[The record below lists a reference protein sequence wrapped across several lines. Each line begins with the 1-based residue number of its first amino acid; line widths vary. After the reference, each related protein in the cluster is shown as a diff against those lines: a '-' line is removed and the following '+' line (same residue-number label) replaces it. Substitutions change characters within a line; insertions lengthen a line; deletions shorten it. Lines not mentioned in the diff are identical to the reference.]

1 MFEKTVGFKAIICL
15 EFLKKKVSLWAKI
28 QIMSQSITKICEDFV
43 AELDMA
49 IGNQSGDTIFI
60 LTDENTRQ
68 LCLPL
73 AMQSKKLINS
83 HLICIKAGDE
93 NKNVESAVEV
103 WKYLSENGAT
113 RKSLMIN
120 LGGGMITDIGGFTAS
135 TFKRGMRYINVST
148 TLLGAVDAATGGK
161 TGINFMGLKNE
172 IGVFAPAETVLINTD
187 FFKTLDDANLRSGYA
202 EMVKHAL
209 IATREE
215 WEAVLSYD
223 LENLDLD
230 VLRQLLDRSI
240 RIKEQIVEQDPFEA
254 NIRKALNLGHTFGH
268 AFESLSYRI
277 GKPAL
282 HGYAVMWGLLCELYL
297 SFMKMN
303 FPKDEL
309 LRLKYLMK
317 EYYGTFVF
325 DCSDYE
331 ALFELMTHDKKND
344 SKEINF
350 TLLADVGDI
359 RINQTATKEEIFEC
373 FDFFREG

>member
-1 MFEKTVGFKAIICL
+1 
-15 EFLKKKVSLWAKI
+15 
-28 QIMSQSITKICEDFV
+28 MSHSITKICEDFV
-43 AELDMA
+43 SELDEA
-49 IGNQSGDTIFI
+49 IGKQSGESIFV
-60 LTDENTRQ
+60 LTDQNTRR

-73 AMQSKKLINS
+73 AMQSEKLKGC
-83 HLICIKAGDE
+83 HVICIPSGDE
-93 NKNVESAVEV
+93 NKNIDSAVAI

-120 LGGGMITDIGGFTAS
+120 IGGGMITDIGGFTAS

-172 IGVFAPAETVLINTD
+172 IGVFAPAETVLINID
-187 FFKTLDDANLRSGYA
+187 FFRTLDEANLRSGYA

-209 IATREE
+209 IDTKEE
-215 WEAVLSYD
+215 WESVLKFD
-223 LENLDLD
+223 LEGINFDKLKE
-230 VLRQLLDRSI
+230 LLNRSI
-240 RIKEQIVEQDPFEA
+240 RIKERVVEQDPFEA

-268 AFESLSYRI
+268 AFESWSYKIER
-277 GKPAL
+277 PVL

-297 SFMKMN
+297 SFVKLN
-303 FPKDEL
+303 FPKEEL
-309 LRLKYLMK
+309 LRLKYLIK
-317 EYYGTFVF
+317 EYYGTFEF
-325 DCSDYE
+325 SCEQYE
-331 ALFELMTHDKKND
+331 TLFELMTHDKKNE

-359 RINQTATKEEIFEC
+359 RINQTATKDEIFEC

>member
-1 MFEKTVGFKAIICL
+1 MC
-15 EFLKKKVSLWAKI
+15 AKF
-28 QIMSQSITKICEDFV
+28 QKMSGSITKVCTNFSL
-43 AELDMA
+43 ELDEA
-49 IGNQSGDTIFI
+49 IGSQLPETIFV
-60 LTDENTRQ
+60 LTDDNTRK

-73 AMQSKKLINS
+73 ALQSDKLKGC
-83 HLICIKAGDE
+83 HVICIPSGDE
-93 NKNVESAVEV
+93 NKNIDSAVKI
-103 WKYLSENGAT
+103 WQYLSENGAT

-172 IGVFAPAETVLINTD
+172 IGVFAPAETVLINIE
-187 FFKTLDDANLRSGYA
+187 FFKTLDDKNLRSGYA

-209 IATREE
+209 IDTREE
-215 WEAVLSYD
+215 WESVMKFD
-223 LENLDLD
+223 LERIDFEKLKI
-230 VLRQLLDRSI
+230 LLERSI
-240 RIKEQIVEQDPFEA
+240 RIKEQVVEKDPFEA

-268 AFESLSYRI
+268 AFESWSY
-277 GKPAL
+277 KTKNPVL

-297 SFMKMN
+297 SFIKLN

-309 LRLKYLMK
+309 LRLKYLIKEHYGKFEFSCK
-317 EYYGTFVF
+317 EYE
-325 DCSDYE
+325 S
-331 ALFELMTHDKKND
+331 LFELMTHDKKNE

-350 TLLADVGDI
+350 TLLADIGDI
-359 RINQTATKEEIFEC
+359 RINQSATKEEIFEC

>member
-1 MFEKTVGFKAIICL
+1 
-15 EFLKKKVSLWAKI
+15 
-28 QIMSQSITKICEDFV
+28 MSHSITKICEDFLS
-43 AELDMA
+43 ELNQA
-49 IGNQSGDTIFI
+49 IGEQSADSIFV
-60 LTDENTRQ
+60 LTDENTRKF
-68 LCLPL
+68 CLPL
-73 AMQSKKLINS
+73 ALKSDKLAGCHI
-83 HLICIKAGDE
+83 ICIPSGDE
-93 NKNVESAVEV
+93 NKNINSAVEI

-113 RKSLMIN
+113 RKSLLIS

-161 TGINFMGLKNE
+161 TGINFLGLKNE
-172 IGVFAPAETVLINTD
+172 IGVFAPAETVLINID
-187 FFKTLDDANLRSGYA
+187 FFKTLDAANLRSGYA

-209 IATREE
+209 IDTRAE
-215 WEAVLSYD
+215 WESVLKYD
-223 LENLDLD
+223 LDKLDFAELKE
-230 VLRQLLDRSI
+230 LLARSI
-240 RIKEQIVEQDPFEA
+240 RIKERIVEQDPFEA

-268 AFESLSYRI
+268 AFESWSYKI
-277 GKPAL
+277 EKPVL

-297 SFMKMN
+297 SFVKLN

-309 LRLKYLMK
+309 LRLKYLTK
-317 EYYGTFVF
+317 EYYGSFEF
-325 DCSDYE
+325 SCQEYE

>member
-103 WKYLSENGAT
+103 WNYLSENGAT

-215 WEAVLSYD
+215 WEAVLSFD

>member
-1 MFEKTVGFKAIICL
+1 
-15 EFLKKKVSLWAKI
+15 
-28 QIMSQSITKICEDFV
+28 MSHSITKICEDFIS
-43 AELDMA
+43 ELNQA
-49 IGNQSGDTIFI
+49 IGVQSADSIFV
-60 LTDENTRQ
+60 LTDENTRNF
-68 LCLPL
+68 CLPIAL
-73 AMQSKKLINS
+73 KSEKLNGC
-83 HLICIKAGDE
+83 HVICIPSGDE
-93 NKNVESAVEV
+93 NKNINSAVEI

-113 RKSLMIN
+113 RKSLLIS

-161 TGINFMGLKNE
+161 TGINFLGLKNE
-172 IGVFAPAETVLINTD
+172 IGVFAPAETVLINID

-209 IATREE
+209 IDTRAE
-215 WEAVLSYD
+215 WESVLRYD
-223 LENLDLD
+223 LDKLDFAELKE
-230 VLRQLLDRSI
+230 LLARSI
-240 RIKEQIVEQDPFEA
+240 RIKERVVEQDPFEA

-268 AFESLSYRI
+268 AFESWSYKTER
-277 GKPAL
+277 PAL

-297 SFMKMN
+297 SFVKLN
-303 FPKDEL
+303 FPKADL
-309 LRLKYLMK
+309 LRLKYLTK
-317 EYYGTFVF
+317 EFYGSFEF
-325 DCSDYE
+325 SCQEYE